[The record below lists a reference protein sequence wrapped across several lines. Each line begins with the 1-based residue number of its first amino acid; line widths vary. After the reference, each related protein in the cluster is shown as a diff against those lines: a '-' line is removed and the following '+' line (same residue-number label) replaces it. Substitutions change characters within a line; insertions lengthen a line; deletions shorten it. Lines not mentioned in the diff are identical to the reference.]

1 MKENSTKDRKQE
13 NYKSNN
19 SDVDVSN
26 VSSIL
31 NNSMITPSRNK
42 KQ

>member
-1 MKENSTKDRKQE
+1 MKDNKANNQKDDY
-13 NYKSNN
+13 NSNN
-19 SDVDVSN
+19 SEVDGSN

-31 NNSMITPSRNK
+31 NNSMITPTGNK